1 MDLVCA
7 PTVSAARA
15 GYMLAWYGFCLG
27 FTKEKRMEQL
37 LLMKELKPHCALV
50 RNGREWRRFIETIP
64 GYMLYLERY
73 RQEELKE

>member
-1 MDLVCA
+1 
-7 PTVSAARA
+7 
-15 GYMLAWYGFCLG
+15 
-27 FTKEKRMEQL
+27 MEQL